1 MKDDK
6 AKEWFND
13 TDFWNEFAPVMFDEN
28 RWAEVPAVA
37 DGIITLSG
45 IEDTLKAG
53 GKIADLCCGMGRIS
67 NELARR
73 GFSVTGIDITQSYL
87 DSASEDAEAERLSV
101 DYIHQDVR
109 NFRKPE
115 YFDLALNLYISFG
128 YFDEPED
135 DLLFI
140 KNTFDSL
147 KNGGVFIIELLGKE
161 IAARDFIEGEAFDRA
176 GFVVATEYKIL
187 GNWEQLQNTWTI
199 TKEPLHDTFRAQ
211 KVFTQRLYAATELEA
226 MLLKAGFS
234 SVKIYGG
241 WDGIAYDEYARMLI
255 VVAKK

>member
-1 MKDDK
+1 MKDDMR
-6 AKEWFND
+6 KEWFTD
-13 TDFWNEFAPVMFDEN
+13 TDFWNEFAPVMFDET

-37 DGIITLSG
+37 DGIDAFSG
-45 IEDTLKAG
+45 LEKTLKAG

-73 GFSVTGIDITQSYL
+73 GFSVTGVDITRSYL
-87 DSASEDAEAERLSV
+87 DAAQDDASAENLSV
-101 DYIHQDVR
+101 EYIHQDVR
-109 NFRKPE
+109 TFKKNE
-115 YFDLALNLYISFG
+115 TFDLALNLYVSFG
-128 YFDEPED
+128 YFDEAKD
-135 DLLFI
+135 DVLFL

-147 KNGGVFIIELLGKE
+147 KIGGVFIIELLGKE

-199 TKEPLHDTFRAQ
+199 TNDTLRQQ
-211 KVFTQRLYAATELEA
+211 KTFTQRLYAATELEA

-234 SVKIYGG
+234 DVTIYGG
-241 WDGIAYDEYARMLI
+241 WDGIPYDEYARMLI
-255 VVAKK
+255 LVAKK

>member
-1 MKDDK
+1 MK
-6 AKEWFND
+6 AKEWFHD
-13 TDFWNEFAPVMFDEN
+13 TNFWNEFAPVMFDEV
-28 RWAEVPAVA
+28 RWAEVPFVV
-37 DGIITLSG
+37 DGIVELSCL
-45 IEDTLKAG
+45 EDRLKAG
-53 GKIADLCCGMGRIS
+53 GKIVDLCCGMGRIS

-73 GFSVTGIDITQSYL
+73 GFSLSGVDITKSYL
-87 DSASEDAEAERLSV
+87 DAASEDASIENLSV
-101 DYIHQDVR
+101 NYIHEDVR
-109 NFRKPE
+109 FFKKPG

-135 DLLFI
+135 DILFI
-140 KNTFDSL
+140 KNAFDSL
-147 KNGGVFIIELLGKE
+147 KPGGVFMIELLGKE

-199 TKEPLHDTFRAQ
+199 SNGAFRAQ

-241 WDGIAYDEYARMLI
+241 WDGIPYDEYARILI
-255 VVAKK
+255 VVARK